1 MKIFKYPLELTEEQ
15 TITLPEPAWI
25 LSVINQYGKL
35 VLYAVAELKNN
46 EINLLTVHSKTIK
59 IVGTGEEFPDIDIYE
74 FINTV
79 SMDDGRLIWHVFVK
93 MMENPYA

>member
-1 MKIFKYPLELTEEQ
+1 MKIFKYTLELTEEQ
-15 TITLPEPAWI
+15 TITLPEPGWI
-25 LSVINQYGKL
+25 LSVINQYDKL
-35 VLYAVAELKNN
+35 VLYAVIKPEEK
-46 EINLLTVHSKTIK
+46 EISRTIK
-59 IVGTGEEFPDIDIYE
+59 IVGTGEEFLDIDIYE